1 MKRRDLLFGMML
13 APVAAPLASAV
24 KSNGGRGAY
33 PGRLM
38 VEPGPE
44 LILPLTRGCNGEITA
59 QGSGYGYGGGD
70 GGEKILK
77 FMIEQIERK
86 FAHRHL
92 K

>member
-1 MKRRDLLFGMML
+1 MKRRDLLLGMML
-13 APVAAPLASAV
+13 APVAAPLASAA
-24 KSNGGRGAY
+24 KAR
-33 PGRLM
+33 
-38 VEPGPE
+38 PE